1 MLAIAAANS
10 SGNCILTDHLVTLNF
25 GRDLLHPNS
34 RRSMQHAAG
43 RWGVQFLEITE
54 SEARGFAAKLR
65 LDLISPEGRVIFIDR
80 DTVIS
85 TRCPN
90 PLEIVPVGYFG
101 YVLADQGRYPE
112 HIRQMWHVS
121 IFNKWAKTLGSDVPY
136 QKHLYFNSGL
146 MVFDMPLHGKVFA
159 RARQAIGPDT
169 EKVLWHEEQGCVSA
183 SVAMD
188 CFRFILPKVFNC
200 LVRQNKLAFRPL
212 PMSAY
217 IYHFAGLSVKKRI
230 GAAVL
235 SVWDESGL
243 DGIGDYR

>member
-1 MLAIAAANS
+1 MP
-10 SGNCILTDHLVTLNF
+10 DHLVTLNF

-65 LDLISPEGRVIFIDR
+65 LDLIVPQGRIIFIDR

-85 TRCPN
+85 SRCPN

-112 HIRQMWHVS
+112 HIRQRWHVT
-121 IFNKWAKTLGSDVPY
+121 IFNKWAKILGSDVPY

-146 MVFDMPLHGKVFA
+146 MVFDMPIHGKVFA
-159 RARQAIGPDT
+159 RARQAVAT
-169 EKVLWHEEQGCVSA
+169 ETGKLRWSDEQGCVSA

-188 CFRFILPKVFNC
+188 CPRFILPKTFNF
-200 LVRQNKLAFRPL
+200 LVRQHKLAFHPA
-212 PMSAY
+212 PMNAY

-230 GAAVL
+230 GAATL
-235 SVWDESGL
+235 SIWNESGL
-243 DGIGDYR
+243 DGIGDDQ

>member
-1 MLAIAAANS
+1 MA
-10 SGNCILTDHLVTLNF
+10 DHLVTLNF

-54 SEARGFAAKLR
+54 SKARGFAAKLR

-85 TRCPN
+85 SRCPN
-90 PLEIVPVGYFG
+90 PLEIVPVGHFG

-112 HIRQMWHVS
+112 ALRQRWHVT
-121 IFNKWAKTLGSDVPY
+121 IFNKWALALGSDAPY

-159 RARQAIGPDT
+159 RARQAIGAET
-169 EKVLWHEEQGCVSA
+169 EKIRWFDEQGCISA

-188 CFRFILPKVFNC
+188 GPRFILQNTFNF
-200 LVRQNKLAFRPL
+200 LVRQNRLTFRPL

-217 IYHFAGLSVKKRI
+217 IYHFAGLSVQKRI

-243 DGIGDYR
+243 DGIGDYQ